1 MAVLLTISTKQ
12 EELAMI
18 QVLWAEGV
26 TDVNIHFE
34 DTFCFVFVLPFQS
47 VSLSTPSFHLHD
59 CITLMIQ
66 GELYE

>member
-26 TDVNIHFE
+26 TGVNIHFE
-34 DTFCFVFVLPFQS
+34 DTFWFVFVSPFQS
-47 VSLSTPSFHLHD
+47 VSLST
-59 CITLMIQ
+59 
-66 GELYE
+66 